1 MSEHEEYMP
10 SNITIN
16 TISIQKDKV
25 QTTVKNETDK
35 KDLIFSS

>member
-16 TISIQKDKV
+16 IISIKKDNV
-25 QTTVKNETDK
+25 QPTTKNETDK
-35 KDLIFSS
+35 KTT

>member
-10 SNITIN
+10 SNIIEN

-25 QTTVKNETDK
+25 QKTTVKNETDK
-35 KDLIFSS
+35 KKT

>member
-10 SNITIN
+10 SNITANI
-16 TISIQKDKV
+16 ISIEKDKV

-35 KDLIFSS
+35 KKT